1 MRRAF
6 YAISL
11 LLGVPLGIL
20 VVPHRVERAPETP
33 RRVLYYVD
41 PMHPSYTSDKPGIA
55 PDCGMKLEPVYAEEP
70 KNAMAATSPQTKSEA
85 VTIDSNVQQ
94 LVGIHLVPVEKSLG
108 SRTLRVL
115 GRVTADESLVYR
127 VDAGV
132 DGFVKETRDDTVG
145 SHIMKDQRLAAIY
158 SPEFISAAGG
168 YFSASQQAQ
177 TSVPDG
183 NATGAKAQVGV
194 QNWANRLRTL
204 GMSDAQI
211 DELSVTRK
219 SPDSIYIV
227 SPVTGFVLARNISP
241 GMRFD
246 RNAEFYRIAD
256 LSHVWIIADLFQG
269 EDQYLHPGTLA
280 RINLR
285 NQRREF
291 SARVSNIL
299 PQVNPVNR
307 AIAVRL
313 ECDNSDLV
321 LRPDMFV
328 DVEFVLPAPSGL
340 SVPVDAVVDSGLSQR
355 VYVETSEGRFEPR
368 QVEIGER
375 FGEREQVLAGL
386 SEGEKVVA
394 SGTFLVDS
402 ESRLRLLGGE
412 RQAAG
417 QKR

>member
-1 MRRAF
+1 
-6 YAISL
+6 
-11 LLGVPLGIL
+11 
-20 VVPHRVERAPETP
+20 
-33 RRVLYYVD
+33 
-41 PMHPSYTSDKPGIA
+41 
-55 PDCGMKLEPVYAEEP
+55 
-70 KNAMAATSPQTKSEA
+70 
-85 VTIDSNVQQ
+85 
-94 LVGIHLVPVEKSLG
+94 
-108 SRTLRVL
+108 
-115 GRVTADESLVYR
+115 
-127 VDAGV
+127 
-132 DGFVKETRDDTVG
+132 
-145 SHIMKDQRLAAIY
+145 
-158 SPEFISAAGG
+158 
-168 YFSASQQAQ
+168 
-177 TSVPDG
+177 
-183 NATGAKAQVGV
+183 
-194 QNWANRLRTL
+194 
-204 GMSDAQI
+204 
-211 DELSVTRK
+211 
-219 SPDSIYIV
+219 
-227 SPVTGFVLARNISP
+227 
-241 GMRFD
+241 MRFD